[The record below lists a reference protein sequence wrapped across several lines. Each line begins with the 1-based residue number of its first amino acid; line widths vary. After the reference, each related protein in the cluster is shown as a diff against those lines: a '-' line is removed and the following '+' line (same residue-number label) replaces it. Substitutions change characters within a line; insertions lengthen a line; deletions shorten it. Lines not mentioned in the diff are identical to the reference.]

1 MQPVSIDSD
10 FNTDV
15 AAESWHST
23 GSGSICG
30 SGSGSGK
37 PLPDDEHSATL
48 IVCPLSV
55 LSNWTV
61 ST

>member
-15 AAESWHST
+15 AAESWRST

-37 PLPDDEHSATL
+37 PHAY
-48 IVCPLSV
+48 C
-55 LSNWTV
+55 V
-61 ST
+61 SIICAQ

>member
-1 MQPVSIDSD
+1 MQSVSIDSD

-15 AAESWHST
+15 AAESWLST